1 MLERQ
6 TKNKKKPFFEIMDDF
21 FPRNMRVSLAVKE
34 KRFPAPLVRRITA
47 LSGEKTAGNLMIKI
61 LNGI

>member
-1 MLERQ
+1 
-6 TKNKKKPFFEIMDDF
+6 MDDF

-47 LSGEKTAGNLMIKI
+47 LSGEKTAGNFMIKI